1 MLGVTLL
8 AASTN
13 RFLKDATKTVL
24 TLISQKYC
32 LFGYVGRSEKNNKQR
47 QIKYLSMQNSMLLTP
62 LDSVKPKAFLTT
74 CGNNKVLSIV

>member
-32 LFGYVGRSEKNNKQR
+32 LFGYVGRSEKDNKQR
-47 QIKYLSMQNSMLLTP
+47 QNRYLSKQNSMLLTP
-62 LDSVKPKAFLTT
+62 VVSVKTKAFLKTNS
-74 CGNNKVLSIV
+74 NNENQTA